1 MRNRIFIAMV
11 MVGLAGCAADKTIE
25 STTGERKSDTQS
37 QPTSPTTDNY
47 RLPDYA
53 IYRDYGA
60 IIARAEEKATPAARK
75 VLRMAHSMADQRV
88 IIRGACWDY
97 INEVFKRAGYPSHR
111 NLTIIHKSKKTGP
124 YADASKLRPGDWVY
138 YVNHSYDDI
147 EHSGLFIDWI
157 DYNKRDALILS
168 YPGERSQRP
177 ARYESYDLSHVYRIM
192 RPQ

>member
-1 MRNRIFIAMV
+1 MRNGIFIAMV
-11 MVGLAGCAADKTIE
+11 MVGMAGCATDKTIE
-25 STTGERKSDTQS
+25 STTDERKPAPPS
-37 QPTSPTTDNY
+37 QPTSPTTENY

-53 IYRDYGA
+53 IYGSHGA
-60 IIARAEEKATPAARK
+60 IIARAEEKATPAAKK

-88 IIRGACWDY
+88 IIQGACWDY
-97 INEVFKRAGYPSHR
+97 INEVFKRAGYPYH

-124 YADASKLRPGDWVY
+124 YADTSKLRPGDWVY

-157 DYNKRDALILS
+157 DYKKRDALILS
-168 YPGERSQRP
+168 YAGEGRKSP
-177 ARYESYDLSHVYRIM
+177 ARYQSYDLSHVYRIM